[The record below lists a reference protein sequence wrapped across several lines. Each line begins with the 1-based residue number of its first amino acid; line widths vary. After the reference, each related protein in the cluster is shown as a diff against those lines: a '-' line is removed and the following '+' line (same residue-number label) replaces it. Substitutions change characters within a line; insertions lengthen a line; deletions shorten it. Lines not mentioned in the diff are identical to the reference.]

1 MPTISPRF
9 GLLAKDSSG
18 AGDSKDHEVA
28 KGTSK
33 KNSNKN
39 AKPKCTAKKPQKGT
53 PYLGCFFL
61 TAFVFPTK
69 LPAVSTRY
77 TWVCPRSFSA
87 GCQGMVRQK
96 NSLPQRADLTA
107 LCPHSSLATRL
118 TEVQIQRQGLQEG
131 RLGEGLAEV

>member
-107 LCPHSSLATRL
+107 LVPTQLACDSIDRGSNSKA
-118 TEVQIQRQGLQEG
+118 RAPGRSPWR
-131 RLGEGLAEV
+131 RLG